1 MEFCPDLVLLGQG
14 QQCLSAP
21 MGYLDIREMGV
32 GSVVLLRAF
41 VGCVFFLGNNKRTP
55 DFVLLFPPGTLLALA
70 FLVRYDST

>member
-32 GSVVLLRAF
+32 GWVVLLRAF
-41 VGCVFFLGNNKRTP
+41 VGCGFFFLETIKGP
-55 DFVLLFPPGTLLALA
+55 LISSFYSLLEL
-70 FLVRYDST
+70 Y